1 MALLER
7 RMQRHP
13 LRPFWR
19 QPGLSAKVQDP
30 VSLCFEGE
38 GKKKRKKKEKE
49 MGALLCEN
57 EGAELKM

>member
-7 RMQRHP
+7 CIQRHP

-19 QPGLSAKVQDP
+19 QQGLSAKVQDP
-30 VSLCFEGE
+30 ESLCFEGE
-38 GKKKRKKKEKE
+38 GKKKQRKE